1 VLQMVAGLNNK
12 YHTLKTT
19 LPMLPTFP
27 TFMQARNLLLMHG
40 RKIPGVVVR
49 VNHI

>member
-1 VLQMVAGLNNK
+1 MVAGLNNK

-27 TFMQARNLLLMHG
+27 TFM
-40 RKIPGVVVR
+40 
-49 VNHI
+49 